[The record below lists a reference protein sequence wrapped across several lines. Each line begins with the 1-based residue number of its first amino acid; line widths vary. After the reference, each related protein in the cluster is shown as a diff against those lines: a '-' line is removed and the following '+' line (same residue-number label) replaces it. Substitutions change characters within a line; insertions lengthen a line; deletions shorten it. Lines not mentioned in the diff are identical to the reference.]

1 MKILMVISQFHPF
14 IGGAEKQAQL
24 LAKKLFK
31 KGIHV
36 NIITGWWDFKTP
48 RKEFIEEI
56 RIFRNFCC
64 WGMFGIKGNRT
75 TRMLGGL
82 IYMISLGV
90 YLIIHRREYDIIHVH
105 QALYPAF
112 VSVLIGKQVL
122 RKPVIVKSAS
132 SGMTSDIKWLR
143 QFPLGSFQLAYL
155 LRRMD
160 CLVAVSKI
168 TGGEFKEV
176 GYPDS
181 RIVYISN
188 GVEIPV
194 TGKAR
199 NKQIIHVISIARLSK
214 EKGVDVLLKAWALVM
229 QEEKALKL
237 TILGDGPLQSEM
249 KGMSQS
255 LGTDEWVK
263 FTGNV
268 HNVEEYLRHADLFVL
283 TSRTEGMSN
292 ALLEAMSYGIPCIAT
307 KVGGNGELLGGED
320 KEIPIG
326 GYVIGRNGLLVNPD
340 DVQGLSEAILY
351 FIRNQ
356 SEREEMG
363 RRSQKFILENY
374 SIDLVADRY
383 LALYQS
389 MLNKRF

>member
-1 MKILMVISQFHPF
+1 
-14 IGGAEKQAQL
+14 
-24 LAKKLFK
+24 
-31 KGIHV
+31 
-36 NIITGWWDFKTP
+36 
-48 RKEFIEEI
+48 
-56 RIFRNFCC
+56 
-64 WGMFGIKGNRT
+64 
-75 TRMLGGL
+75 
-82 IYMISLGV
+82 
-90 YLIIHRREYDIIHVH
+90 
-105 QALYPAF
+105 
-112 VSVLIGKQVL
+112 
-122 RKPVIVKSAS
+122 
-132 SGMTSDIKWLR
+132 
-143 QFPLGSFQLAYL
+143 
-155 LRRMD
+155 
-160 CLVAVSKI
+160 
-168 TGGEFKEV
+168 V
-176 GYPDS
+176 GYPES

-214 EKGVDVLLKAWALVM
+214 EKGIDVLLKAWALVM
-229 QEEKALKL
+229 QEEKGLKL

-383 LALYQS
+383 IALYQS